1 MVKVEVED
9 VLFEL
14 SDVDVKYSTTLSESA
29 VCQGVDQTI
38 RLQNYSL
45 QQWTDYLNLLQ
56 ACRDASRQVSCEA
69 SCEASC
75 EVPHEEA
82 SQETLQTTTDDNT
95 ITKID
100 YEFGTEYARQH
111 KNMLQIVDYLNNKQ
125 QLRLWYEAVKRYY
138 NMNLAKFSECLTDT
152 AFTLADLDPIFGMH
166 NISQIA
172 VCIRDLKQL
181 PVLYIEHVCYTLY
194 DKRDYT
200 IYSGLN
206 LHIRDSQSSW
216 MFGPVYKSRIRD
228 NFIIVGNLEAE
239 VDVSV
244 GSLVSLS
251 PYWYQT
257 NPALVPN
264 IISPR
269 VACYYRHSHRIY
281 RVNTPYQELLVVCP
295 EVHLYLNR
303 SEGSNGSLITRCVAD
318 ADDANVE
325 PISGS
330 LTESDYVPSG
340 AHDSGSKLG
349 GYSLHTYNKLTDYDR
364 GYYMFLVHEVDPIA
378 KILYA
383 FCV

>member
-1 MVKVEVED
+1 MVKIEVEGI
-9 VLFEL
+9 LFEL
-14 SDVDVKYSTTLSESA
+14 SDLDVKNSTTLSESA

-38 RLQNYSL
+38 KLQNYSL
-45 QQWTDYLNLLQ
+45 QQWTDYLNILQ
-56 ACRDASRQVSCEA
+56 VCRKVSCQA
-69 SCEASC
+69 S
-75 EVPHEEA
+75 HEEV
-82 SQETLQTTTDDNT
+82 SCETLQTTTDDDTT
-95 ITKID
+95 ITSKIN
-100 YEFGTEYARQH
+100 YEFDTEYARQH

-125 QLRLWYEAVKRYY
+125 QLQLWYEAVKRYY
-138 NMNLAKFSECLTDT
+138 NMNLAKFSSCLTDT
-152 AFTLADLDPIFGMH
+152 AFTLADLDPIFGVR

-172 VCIRDLKQL
+172 ACIRDLKQL
-181 PVLYIEHVCYTLY
+181 PALYIEHICYTLY

-200 IYSGLN
+200 VYSDLN
-206 LHIRDSQSSW
+206 LHIRDSQNSW

-257 NPALVPN
+257 NPTLVPN

-281 RVNTPYQELLVVCP
+281 RVDTFYQELLLVCP

-303 SEGSNGSLITRCVAD
+303 SAGSNGSLITRCVAD

-325 PISGS
+325 PINDS
-330 LTESDYVPSG
+330 LTDSDYVPL
-340 AHDSGSKLG
+340 ATHDSGSKLG
-349 GYSLHTYNKLTDYDR
+349 GYSLHTYNKLTDYNR
-364 GYYMFLVHEVDPIA
+364 GYYMFLVYEVDPIA